1 MKSAGFLPALLPALA
16 GLLLAAAAGAQ
27 PAAQPASVADLPLLE
42 FPADSGRPYL
52 AVVLTGDGGWADL
65 DRQIS
70 ERLNAAGVPVV
81 GWSSLKY
88 YWVKRTPEEASRDL
102 ERILAFYLA
111 KWGKSEAV
119 LVGYSRGA
127 DVLPFLVSRLP
138 PARLKQ
144 IHLLAMLGLATHNR
158 FESLASA
165 YTHLGPQAPNLPLA
179 PEVQKLAGLRML
191 GFFGAEEADSLCKS
205 AAPDPLECI
214 ELSGAHHFGGSY
226 AQIAERI
233 LAEL

>member
-1 MKSAGFLPALLPALA
+1 MKSTGLLPALLPALA
-16 GLLLAAAAGAQ
+16 GLLLAAVAG
-27 PAAQPASVADLPLLE
+27 AQPASVADLPLLE

-70 ERLNAAGVPVV
+70 ARFIAAGVPVV

-88 YWVKRTPEEASRDL
+88 YWVRRTPEEASGDL

-111 KWGKSEAV
+111 KWKKSRAV

-138 PARLKQ
+138 PERRRQ
-144 IHLLAMLGLATHNR
+144 IQLLAMLGLATHNR

-179 PEVQKLAGLRML
+179 PELEKLAGLRML
-191 GFFGAEEADSLCKS
+191 GFYGAEEADSLCKS
-205 AAPDPLECI
+205 AAPGPLQCI